1 MAHILPIMGARREI
15 NLYGLKP
22 KIFIKGNRMSLI
34 IIFGFVALLG
44 ILNLLEKG
52 RVD

>member
-1 MAHILPIMGARREI
+1 
-15 NLYGLKP
+15 
-22 KIFIKGNRMSLI
+22 MSLI

-44 ILNLLEKG
+44 LLNLLEKG